1 MTPQMQC
8 PGCLLS
14 ECLNAVEGSGCP
26 FALIYEIPVRYDW
39 AVRLGYSKLS
49 PSSNPHGWT
58 FENTGCRLYRLGLK
72 HLTPH
77 TASHNQSSSGV

>member
-14 ECLNAVEGSGCP
+14 ECLNAVEGSG
-26 FALIYEIPVRYDW
+26 LRYDW

-77 TASHNQSSSGV
+77 TASHNQSSSGVT